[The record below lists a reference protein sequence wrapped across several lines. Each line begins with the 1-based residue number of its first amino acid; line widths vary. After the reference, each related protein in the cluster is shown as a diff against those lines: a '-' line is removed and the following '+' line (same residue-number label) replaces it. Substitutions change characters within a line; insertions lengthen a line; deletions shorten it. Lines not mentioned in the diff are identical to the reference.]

1 MSRIA
6 HTLNI
11 IIVSITGTPIGF
23 IMELEPGVMDLLRL
37 PQPLTCLTRHAR
49 QPTTGK
55 ASLCLEISRDY
66 HSCHCIAWSQ
76 IGGKPCSLQGTYGV
90 AYTIGIPSTKD
101 RFHNVTSIPS
111 TMQQICGGW
120 PIVLWFG
127 VLCAQYGAIFPG
139 SKYEVTYLY
148 RYKVKPRGHSW
159 VSNRLAVR

>member
-90 AYTIGIPSTKD
+90 ASTIGILVSQDRESNGIVYGSTDHPRTQAPRTDFTTLPVFPAQCSRFVEDGPSSSGLECSVPSTVQ
-101 RFHNVTSIPS
+101 FSLVAS
-111 TMQQICGGW
+111 T
-120 PIVLWFG
+120 
-127 VLCAQYGAIFPG
+127 
-139 SKYEVTYLY
+139 K
-148 RYKVKPRGHSW
+148 
-159 VSNRLAVR
+159 